1 MEEKNNMELQGESKT
16 AIGVLC
22 GLFLGLIG
30 LVIGLLLYKEGTYE
44 RKTFM
49 KAWIISFVSC
59 IAVGAVIG
67 LIIFFVGMSAVTPY
81 LMLGL

>member
-1 MEEKNNMELQGESKT
+1 MEDRNNMQMQGESKT

-30 LVIGLLLYKEGTYE
+30 LIIGLLLYKEGTYE
-44 RKTFM
+44 RQTFM

-59 IAVGAVIG
+59 IIVGVVIG
-67 LIIFFVGMSAVTPY
+67 VIVFFVGMSAVTPY